1 MKRLFSLI
9 IILTLLISCGKQA
22 NQSTS
27 PDNNNE
33 LKIIT
38 EGQQTVNYGSKSS
51 LADVS
56 DKAKLNEL
64 WKTMVGSQT
73 VYYSA
78 DYSTESGKFDAEA
91 NYYDI
96 TNAQHIRT
104 KFINCAVYSYNKKIY
119 LAGVYWDNNTGTG
132 MEIRYRLIIVDEK
145 GAEQAWYGGVGDEN
159 VLPNENTTWTK
170 YNSTFGYLKN
180 Y

>member
-104 KFINCAVYSYNKKIY
+104 KFINCAVYSYNEKIY